1 LGCARTACCQGR
13 LKSRP
18 VASRAGARQRRGYAP
33 VLGRPD
39 PIATPRPAA
48 KRPHV
53 LAQLQ
58 YGRRS
63 HEDRAGSANTRR
75 HECESRHRG
84 RRPSRISPAA
94 RRAVPSARP
103 GPCPSTP
110 KSCYFM
116 NAGHVEGGAPGRI
129 LSPANFGS
137 RDLPV
142 PAPRPALRGQEGA
155 RVDRNRDTR
164 PSWASADRSCVASA
178 IAGHAPVAVSKAPSV
193 SASLVARC
201 RARLRSRSGALCVGS
216 AGPLH
221 RDPLRWLGGKPES
234 S

>member
-1 LGCARTACCQGR
+1 MLLANHCTNCRRAALVADVAVASGAKQPQCAVNAAVAGCPSRTHAVTMRTPDHIPVRARMRVSTG
-13 LKSRP
+13 
-18 VASRAGARQRRGYAP
+18 ASRA
-33 VLGRPD
+33 
-39 PIATPRPAA
+39 TC
-48 KRPHV
+48 
-53 LAQLQ
+53 
-58 YGRRS
+58 S
-63 HEDRAGSANTRR
+63 
-75 HECESRHRG
+75 
-84 RRPSRISPAA
+84 SPAA

-116 NAGHVEGGAPGRI
+116 NAGHLEGGAPGRI